1 MTYLYI
7 KKKKHTVNQSEVSS
21 KCQYQDN
28 WDTIHSL
35 CSIFLYLWWIP
46 HASGRNNRQKWCLRN
61 FWAHNPVYPVDLSF
75 TVFLIKQQLCSHY
88 KHLPKSSSISLSH
101 GAKKKSNHSVFLY
114 HPYISKFLADWD
126 MHSLLTESYSPNS
139 TDLVYFTST
148 NVMQSISKHTE
159 LQDGLFSSG
168 KHLTKHILCT
178 SLLT

>member
-101 GAKKKSNHSVFLY
+101 GAKKKNQTIASSSIIHIFLN
-114 HPYISKFLADWD
+114 F
-126 MHSLLTESYSPNS
+126 LLTETCTACWLSH
-139 TDLVYFTST
+139 
-148 NVMQSISKHTE
+148 I
-159 LQDGLFSSG
+159 
-168 KHLTKHILCT
+168 HLIL
-178 SLLT
+178 LI